1 MVKDFFDWIC
11 KSTVTQIADKSYY
24 PCVII
29 SMIALILYIGGL
41 KKAGKAVPAS
51 MIIYFLL
58 QCFKAA
64 VK

>member
-1 MVKDFFDWIC
+1 MLKDFWNWIC

-24 PCVII
+24 PCVIVAI
-29 SMIALILYIGGL
+29 IALILYIGGL
-41 KKAGKAVPAS
+41 KKAGKVVPAS

-64 VK
+64 IK